1 MSKSKWELLLLE
13 HIKDAG
19 LPTPE
24 REYRFDERNGRKWRF
39 DFAYPYQRI
48 GIECHGSIWQQ
59 GRHNRGY
66 GIGSD
71 CEKRNSAQLQG
82 WDVYE
87 FVPEQINSMDAVRII
102 KEALE
107 LKKEDWE

>member
-19 LPTPE
+19 LPLPE

-107 LKKEDWE
+107 IKKDEWE

>member
-19 LPTPE
+19 LPLPE
-24 REYRFDERNGRKWRF
+24 REYRFHEKRKWRF

-107 LKKEDWE
+107 IKKDEWE